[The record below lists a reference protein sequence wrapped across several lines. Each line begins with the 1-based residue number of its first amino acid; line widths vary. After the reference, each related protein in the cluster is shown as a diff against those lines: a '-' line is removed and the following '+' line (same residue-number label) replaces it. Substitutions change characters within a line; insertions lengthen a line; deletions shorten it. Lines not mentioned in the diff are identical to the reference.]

1 MNKKLLAFI
10 SLFSLTLVLGVY
22 YVMVPFSVPSTNSSD
37 LQVNVSVEE
46 GENAYFV
53 SLELEKE
60 SEYEL
65 YVSSQEEIIFSSEE
79 SNNSKAVA
87 LNNISNLTKIRD
99 KEKELKQIILDLGY
113 NMAFVQIKE
122 ATVRAIVSKKDA
134 TPLDAA
140 TVISALKKECG
151 SRMIEVSFK

>member
-22 YVMVPFSVPSTNSSD
+22 YVMVPFSVPNTNNDD
-37 LQVNVSVEE
+37 LQVSVSVEE

-65 YVSSQEEIIFSSEE
+65 YVSSQEDVVFSSEE
-79 SNNSKAVA
+79 SNAAKATA
-87 LNNISNLTKIRD
+87 LNNIYNLNKNRD
-99 KEKELKQIILDLGY
+99 KEKELKQAIIDLGY
-113 NMAFVQIKE
+113 KTAFVQIKPD
-122 ATVRAIVSKKDA
+122 AVKAIVSKKDA

-140 TVISALKKECG
+140 TVIAALQKECG
-151 SRMIEVSFK
+151 SKMIEVSFK